1 MVQCP
6 TVTKTN
12 VKEKKKKK
20 ERKSAKKDN
29 KIKAK
34 RHY

>member
-12 VKEKKKKK
+12 VKEKEK